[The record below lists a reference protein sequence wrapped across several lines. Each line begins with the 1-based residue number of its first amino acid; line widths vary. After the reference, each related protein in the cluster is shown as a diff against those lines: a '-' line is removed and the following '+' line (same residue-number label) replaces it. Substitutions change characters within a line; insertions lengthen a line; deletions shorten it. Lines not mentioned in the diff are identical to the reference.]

1 MGGVKDFELSPSLP
15 ALTPRPLPN
24 GWCYWLPYIRQ
35 LGEGA
40 KAEKEPKK
48 SEREVAR
55 NLRAE
60 ARSNAEEKPP
70 PNSEV
75 LSSRGAISDVAP
87 RSSGEAHLACG
98 SVSDAIPE
106 TRGIASSKTPR
117 NDGVE

>member
-1 MGGVKDFELSPSLP
+1 M
-15 ALTPRPLPN
+15 
-24 GWCYWLPYIRQ
+24 PYIRQ

-106 TRGIASSKTPR
+106 TREIASSKTPR
-117 NDGVE
+117 NDEPMDD